1 SEKKLKKLQRNLS
14 RKKLGSNKRRKAKLK
29 VAIIHEKITNQ
40 RTDFLHKT
48 SRTLINNYSLIATED
63 LKIKNMLHNHKLAK
77 HISDASWNSFLQ
89 MLSYKALSAG
99 SRVICVDPRNTS
111 QECSSCGKEVRKDL
125 SVRVHECPYC
135 GLTIHRD
142 VNAAINI
149 LKRAT
154 AGLAGSQAHG
164 DLASTLPQNKASRII
179 ELGTI
184 SNK

>member
-1 SEKKLKKLQRNLS
+1 
-14 RKKLGSNKRRKAKLK
+14 
-29 VAIIHEKITNQ
+29 V
-40 RTDFLHKT
+40 
-48 SRTLINNYSLIATED
+48 NNYSLIAVED
-63 LKIKNMLHNHKLAK
+63 LKIRKMLHNHNLAK

-99 SRVICVDPRNTS
+99 SRVICVDPKNTS
-111 QECSSCGKEVRKDL
+111 QICSNCGKEVRKDL

-135 GLTIHRD
+135 GLTMHRD

-154 AGLAGSQAHG
+154 AGLAGSQAHR
-164 DLASTLPQNKASRII
+164 DLTSTLPQSKASQIH
-179 ELGTI
+179 EVGTR